1 MGGLAIKAEG
11 VRFSYPNGTEALKG
25 VWLTIWEGER
35 FALLGPNGAGKST
48 FLLLLNGLL
57 LPTGGRLLVMGV
69 EVKKEN
75 RKRLREIVG
84 LVFQDPEDQL
94 FMPTVLEDVAFGPLN
109 MGLSREEAEV
119 RAKEALSMVGLEGLE
134 ERHPHHLSAGEKRR
148 AALASVLSMN
158 PKILALDEPTANLD
172 VRGIKA
178 LMEALRKFEGTV
190 IVATH
195 DVEFARRVC
204 QKAAILESGKVVA
217 QGPMEEIALNKGLLR
232 DCGLA
237 L

>member
-204 QKAAILESGKVVA
+204 QKAAILESGKVIA